1 MQLMLNLF
9 LITTESIK
17 FLILIITFLGFIIS
31 FIVPLL
37 ISVAFLTLAERKI
50 IGAMQRRVGP
60 NVIGFA
66 GLLQPFADGLKLF
79 LKETIIPSHSNK
91 FLFFLAPII
100 TFFISLL
107 IWAVIPFSEYVV
119 MADIN
124 LGVLYLFAIS
134 SLGVYGIIIAGWAS
148 NSKYA
153 FLGCLRSAAQMISY
167 EVSIGLIIISVLMCA
182 NSLNLTEIVLSQKH
196 IWYCIPH
203 FPLLIMFFVS
213 ALAETNRP
221 PFDLPEAEAE
231 LVSGYNVEYSA
242 MGFALF
248 FIGEYANI
256 FLMST
261 LTVIL
266 FFGGWLPF
274 PFLDFF
280 FIPSSFWFG
289 IKLLV
294 ILFLFIWVRAS
305 LPRYRYDQLMQL
317 GWKVFLPLSLA
328 WVILSSSLLFF
339 FSSLNLII

>member
-1 MQLMLNLF
+1 MQ
-9 LITTESIK
+9 SIK

-91 FLFFLAPII
+91 FLFFSAPII

-124 LGVLYLFAIS
+124 LGILYLFAIS

-182 NSLNLTEIVLSQKH
+182 NSLNLTEIVLSQKNM
-196 IWYCIPH
+196 WYCIPH

-256 FLMST
+256 ILMST

-274 PFLDFF
+274 PFLDVF
-280 FIPSSFWFG
+280 FIPYSFWFG
-289 IKLLV
+289 LKLLV

-328 WVILSSSLLFF
+328 WVVLSSSLLFF
-339 FSSLNLII
+339 FTSLDLII